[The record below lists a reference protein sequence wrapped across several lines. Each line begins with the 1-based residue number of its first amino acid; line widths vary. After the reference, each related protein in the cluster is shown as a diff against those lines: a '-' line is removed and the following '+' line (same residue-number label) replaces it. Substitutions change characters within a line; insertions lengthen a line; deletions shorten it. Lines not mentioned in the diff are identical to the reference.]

1 MSGNWGKL
9 SHQRDGN
16 GRRWPALR
24 SVDISLRA
32 RLRDYTTIGIG
43 GPAERMVFPRSIG
56 EVSEIFSAECR
67 AGGAVYTLGG
77 GSNLLVSDG
86 GVCGTVLCMKK
97 HLSKVAFLGGCSV
110 IVEAGVMLPRLAV
123 LCALSSLSGI
133 EPISGI
139 PGTVGGALVLNA
151 GAYGRRIG
159 DLVEWVEIVDAE
171 GELHRVE
178 AQAIWFG
185 YRETA
190 FPVQGIVVRA
200 GLRFTEGTR
209 ETVFEQIR
217 RWNEKRRTNQPWEE
231 KSFGCAFRNPQGGE
245 NAGALLDRAGM
256 KGEREGD
263 AYFSEKHANFL
274 LNRGKA
280 TAADVHQL
288 MNRGRK
294 AVEEQFGVLLL
305 PEVRMWGSFG
315 A

>member
-1 MSGNWGKL
+1 MKG
-9 SHQRDGN
+9 
-16 GRRWPALR
+16 
-24 SVDISLRA
+24 VEVSLRA
-32 RLRDYTTIGIG
+32 KLKDYTTIGIG
-43 GPAERMVFPRSIG
+43 GNAERMVFPRSIA
-56 EVSEIFSAECR
+56 EVCEIFSVERR
-67 AGGAVYTLGG
+67 AGVTVQTLGA
-77 GSNLLVSDG
+77 GSNLLVSDN
-86 GVCGTVLCMKK
+86 GVQGTVLCTKK
-97 HLSKVAFLGGCSV
+97 HLSKVVFLGGCSV
-110 IVEAGVMLPRLAV
+110 IAEAGVMLPRLAV
-123 LCALSSLSGI
+123 LCALSNLSGI

-171 GELHRVE
+171 GVLHRVE

-190 FPVQGIVVRA
+190 FPVHGAVVRA
-200 GLRFTEGTR
+200 GFRFAEGTR
-209 ETVFEQIR
+209 EVVFEQIR
-217 RWNEKRRTNQPWEE
+217 RWNEKRRTSHPWEE

-245 NAGALLDRAGM
+245 SAGALLDRAGM
-256 KGEREGD
+256 RGEQEGD

-280 TAADVHQL
+280 TAADVCHL

-294 AVEEQFGVLLL
+294 AVEEQFGVLLT
-305 PEVRMWGSFG
+305 PEVRMWGDFG